1 MRYIEN
7 SGSLIIG
14 EKTETQINLFVQF
27 FIHPNPERYNEIKS
41 CLKYNVLNPLINYI
55 YLLNEYQPDGTY
67 RPFTEEELGIHSEK
81 IIQIPLGH
89 RLQYNDVFR
98 LAKDINC
105 YGYNMLANADIFF
118 DESLENILRS
128 DMNKKPIMMCQLRYE
143 YNGTPRGI
151 KIYGPRAD
159 SQDVWI
165 WHSKW
170 NYKLQNKAFGFQLGQ
185 AGCDNHITYL
195 FKICGF
201 ELVNDPQ
208 LVHCLHYHQTQI
220 RDYTAKD
227 TINSPYIL
235 LTPKDAFIDKIKDVR
250 FEDNEL
256 LYDYIREMK
265 NKPYIIP
272 RVAGI
277 ENISAYNITY
287 TDIPVRY
294 DVMKNNAGVKITSES
309 SMKKYATEYYD
320 AFENCQI
327 YTGWS
332 KDGEDN
338 VYGGL
343 NVSQDIIQDTV
354 YKDRTKVWAHCLDV
368 FEYINYTPWTLALE
382 GKRILIISSFIES
395 FKKKL
400 PVLDKIYGRE
410 IFKDNTF
417 VFIKPPMLN
426 GDSIS
431 QEWNI
436 EAEKF
441 CSELDKIIKDYDVA
455 LVSCGGLGNII
466 CNHIF
471 KSGKQ
476 SIYVGGTLQMYFGV
490 YGNRWLNERSA
501 IMRMYLNEHW
511 SRPLQ
516 SERPEGHHKVEGGC
530 YF

>member
-7 SGSLIIG
+7 SQSLIIG
-14 EKTETQINLFVQF
+14 EQSETQMNLFIQF
-27 FIHPNPERYNEIKS
+27 FIHPNPERYNEIKT
-41 CLKYNVLNPLINYI
+41 CLKFNAMNPNIKYI

-67 RPFTEEELGIHSEK
+67 RPFTEEELGFYSEK
-81 IIQIPLGH
+81 FIQIPLGH
-89 RLQYNDVFR
+89 RFEYSDAFKF
-98 LAKDINC
+98 AKELNC
-105 YGYNMLANADIFF
+105 EGYNIIANADIFF
-118 DESLENILRS
+118 DDSLENVLRS
-128 DMNKKPIMMCQLRYE
+128 NMNERPIMMCQLRYE
-143 YNGTPRGI
+143 FDGTPRGI
-151 KIYGPRAD
+151 KIFGPRAD
-159 SQDVWI
+159 SQDAWI

-170 NYKLQNKAFGFQLGQ
+170 NDKLQNKVFKFQLGQ

-195 FKICGF
+195 FKIMGF

-208 LVHCLHYHQTQI
+208 LVHCLHYHNTQI
-220 RDYTAKD
+220 RDYKKKD
-227 TINSPYIL
+227 MIKSPYML
-235 LTPKDAFIDKIKDVR
+235 LTPKDAFIDKKKDVK
-250 FEDNEL
+250 FEDNESI
-256 LYDYIREMK
+256 YNYIREIG
-265 NKPYIIP
+265 NKPFVIP

-277 ENISAYNITY
+277 ENISAYNILY
-287 TDIPVRY
+287 RDLPVRY
-294 DVMKNNAGVKITSES
+294 DVMKNNAGVKITSKT
-309 SMKKYATEYYD
+309 SMIKYAKEYYD

-343 NVSQDIIQDTV
+343 NVSQDIIQDDK
-354 YKDRTKVWAHCLDV
+354 YKNRIKVWAHCLDI
-368 FEYINYTPWTLALE
+368 FEYINYTPWTLAME

-410 IFKDNTF
+410 IFKNNTF
-417 VFIKPPMLN
+417 VFVKPPMLN

-436 EAEKF
+436 ELNKF
-441 CSELDKIIKDYDVA
+441 SIELDKLRDDYDIA
-455 LVSCGGLGNII
+455 LVSCGGLGNAV

-476 SIYVGGTLQMYFGV
+476 AIYVGGTLQMYFGV
-490 YGNRWLNERSA
+490 YGNRWLQERPA

-511 SRPLQ
+511 SRPMD